1 MDASQYIQNLA
12 NMAGI
17 DPTNENLQE
26 IIGNESLQ
34 SIDINDDLANT
45 ISGNLMTMD
54 SAKANSDLNK
64 HFRATILNGLDAE
77 TNNLMESFGLPDDV
91 RSTIN
96 AEQSSF
102 KKVGLLANQIKEL
115 ESSKSGA
122 SNDDTKKLNETI
134 AQLNDQIVG
143 LKSSHDESIAT
154 INETWTGKMLQSKVS
169 TILSGYN
176 YALPVSTETNVL
188 TAQTLVNQSLERD
201 GLQIND
207 VNGGLALLNRE
218 NQPHYVQNTI
228 VDVKSYI
235 DNVLGTHKLLKVSDN
250 STQSNG
256 TPPPT
261 SPPPTNDGGFAG
273 AVQNMMSDLK

>member
-1 MDASQYIQNLA
+1 MHVSEYISKLA
-12 NMAGI
+12 NMTGVSS
-17 DPTNENLQE
+17 DDENLQK
-26 IIGNESLQ
+26 IIGNETLQ

-77 TNNLMESFGLPDDV
+77 TNGLMDSYGFSDEIKA
-91 RSTIN
+91 TIN

-102 KKVGLLANQIKEL
+102 KRVGLLANQIKSL
-115 ESSKSGA
+115 ESAKSGA
-122 SNDDTKKLNETI
+122 SNDDQKKLNETI

-154 INETWTGKMLQSKVS
+154 INETWAGKMLQSKVS

-201 GLQIND
+201 GL
-207 VNGGLALLNRE
+207 
-218 NQPHYVQNTI
+218 
-228 VDVKSYI
+228 
-235 DNVLGTHKLLKVSDN
+235 
-250 STQSNG
+250 
-256 TPPPT
+256 
-261 SPPPTNDGGFAG
+261 
-273 AVQNMMSDLK
+273 

>member
-1 MDASQYIQNLA
+1 MDASQYIKNLA

-26 IIGNESLQ
+26 IIGNETLQ
-34 SIDINDDLANT
+34 SIDIHDDLANT

-77 TNNLMESFGLPDDV
+77 TNGLMDSYGFSDEIKA
-91 RSTIN
+91 TIN

-102 KKVGLLANQIKEL
+102 KRVGLLANQIKSL
-115 ESSKSGA
+115 ESAKSGA
-122 SNDDTKKLNETI
+122 SNDDQKKLNETI

-154 INETWTGKMLQSKVS
+154 INETWAGKMLQSKVS

-207 VNGGLALLNRE
+207 VNGGLALLNKE

-235 DNVLGTHKLLKVSDN
+235 DNVLGTHKLLKVTDN
-250 STQSNG
+250 STPSNG

>member
-26 IIGNESLQ
+26 IIGNETLQ

-154 INETWTGKMLQSKVS
+154 INETWAGKMLQSKVS

-207 VNGGLALLNRE
+207 VNGGLALLNKE

-235 DNVLGTHKLLKVSDN
+235 DNVLGTHKLLKVTDN
-250 STQSNG
+250 STSSNG

-261 SPPPTNDGGFAG
+261 SPPPTNDGGYAG
-273 AVQNMMSDLK
+273 AVQNMMDDLN